1 MSTQTFNIADLAKY
15 LKPEAS
21 ADLNRFMDSVPEH
34 VGKFALIAGG
44 IAWASAAGLGMYT
57 MIQTQELA
65 KLKTELNEKQA
76 SKIAVPTVIKGEVTK
91 DSLEKFIKSI
101 DTVYPD
107 VTFRVNK
114 NKVTVSA
121 KELSAYGQFREA
133 IGHLANADKRW
144 VASVES
150 LCVGRECKVDKLAA
164 VITLNTIKIN

>member
-21 ADLNRFMDSVPEH
+21 TDLNRFMDSVPEH

-76 SKIAVPTVIKGEVTK
+76 SKIVVPAVKRDDVKKAP
-91 DSLEKFIKSI
+91 LEKFIKSI
-101 DTVYPD
+101 DNVYPD

-121 KELSAYGQFREA
+121 KELGAYGQFREA
-133 IGHLANADKRW
+133 IGHLANAKRGW